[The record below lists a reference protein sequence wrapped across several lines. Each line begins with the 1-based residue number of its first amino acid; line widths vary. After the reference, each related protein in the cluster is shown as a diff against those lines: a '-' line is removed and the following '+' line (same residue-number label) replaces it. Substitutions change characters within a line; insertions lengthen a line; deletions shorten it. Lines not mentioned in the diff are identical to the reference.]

1 MEINNLKRKPQGR
14 ASCKIESLGDKHI
27 PKRLCTCIVGAD
39 QVNVN
44 VCMERSL
51 K

>member
-1 MEINNLKRKPQGR
+1 MEINNLKQKQQGR
-14 ASCKIESLGDKHI
+14 VSCEIWSLADKHI
-27 PKRLCTCIVGAD
+27 PKGLCVCIVGAD
-39 QVNVN
+39 QVNIN